1 MPTKSRQLSWT
12 FHEGPLKSMLICK
25 YQNKPIFIRIKGDI
39 SDIDSPVTSWKP
51 FSKGKPKSGKLS
63 AFFIQKKINSST
75 SDTGLF
81 TKVNRNLLKTGS
93 LPAFFRSSIKTDV
106 QLQCELVISKIPW
119 TTLSRSED
127 SAIATL
133 FNFGLVY
140 TQCQGMLNSFL
151 KEIRY
156 NFYVNL

>member
-1 MPTKSRQLSWT
+1 MKN
-12 FHEGPLKSMLICK
+12 GPLKSMFICK

-39 SDIDSPVTSWKP
+39 GDIDSPATSWKP

-106 QLQCELVISKIPW
+106 QLQCELVISKISW
-119 TTLSRSED
+119 TTLFRSED

>member
-1 MPTKSRQLSWT
+1 MKD
-12 FHEGPLKSMLICK
+12 GPLKSMLICK

-39 SDIDSPVTSWKP
+39 GDIDSPATSWKP

-93 LPAFFRSSIKTDV
+93 LLSFFRSSIKTDV

-119 TTLSRSED
+119 TTLFRSED

>member
-1 MPTKSRQLSWT
+1 MKN
-12 FHEGPLKSMLICK
+12 GPLKSMLICK
-25 YQNKPIFIRIKGDI
+25 YQNKPIFICIKGDI
-39 SDIDSPVTSWKP
+39 GDIDSPATSWKP

-93 LPAFFRSSIKTDV
+93 LLSFFRSSIKTDV
-106 QLQCELVISKIPW
+106 QLQCELVISKISW
-119 TTLSRSED
+119 TTLFRSED

>member
-1 MPTKSRQLSWT
+1 MILVILTRLPPVESHFLRGSQSQENCQRFLYKRR
-12 FHEGPLKSMLICK
+12 LI
-25 YQNKPIFIRIKGDI
+25 
-39 SDIDSPVTSWKP
+39 
-51 FSKGKPKSGKLS
+51 L
-63 AFFIQKKINSST
+63 AT

-93 LPAFFRSSIKTDV
+93 LPAFFRSSIKTEE

-119 TTLSRSED
+119 TTLFRSED
-127 SAIATL
+127 SAIAAL

-140 TQCQGMLNSFL
+140 TQSQGMLNSFL

>member
-1 MPTKSRQLSWT
+1 MKN
-12 FHEGPLKSMLICK
+12 GPLKSMLICE

-39 SDIDSPVTSWKP
+39 GDIDSPATCWKP

-119 TTLSRSED
+119 TTLFRSED
-127 SAIATL
+127 SAIAAL

-140 TQCQGMLNSFL
+140 THSQGMLNSFL

>member
-1 MPTKSRQLSWT
+1 MKN
-12 FHEGPLKSMLICK
+12 GPLKSMLICK
-25 YQNKPIFIRIKGDI
+25 YQNKPIFICIKGDI
-39 SDIDSPVTSWKP
+39 GDIDSPATSWKP

-93 LPAFFRSSIKTDV
+93 LLSFFRSSIKTDV

-119 TTLSRSED
+119 TTLFRPED

-140 TQCQGMLNSFL
+140 TQYQGMLNSFL

>member
-1 MPTKSRQLSWT
+1 MNFSWRT
-12 FHEGPLKSMLICK
+12 DPSNQCQYVNI
-25 YQNKPIFIRIKGDI
+25 
-39 SDIDSPVTSWKP
+39 
-51 FSKGKPKSGKLS
+51 
-63 AFFIQKKINSST
+63 KINLYLSVLRVILVILTRLPPAESHFLRGNQSQENCQRFLYKRRLILGT

-106 QLQCELVISKIPW
+106 QLQSELVISKIPW
-119 TTLSRSED
+119 TTLFRSED

>member
-1 MPTKSRQLSWT
+1 MKN
-12 FHEGPLKSMLICK
+12 GPLKSMFICK

-39 SDIDSPVTSWKP
+39 GDIDSPATSWKP

-93 LPAFFRSSIKTDV
+93 LLSFFRSSIKTDV
-106 QLQCELVISKIPW
+106 QLQCELVISKISW
-119 TTLSRSED
+119 TTLFRSED

>member
-1 MPTKSRQLSWT
+1 MKD
-12 FHEGPLKSMLICK
+12 GPLKSMLICK

-39 SDIDSPVTSWKP
+39 GDIDSPATSWKP

-81 TKVNRNLLKTGS
+81 TKVNRNLLKTGL
-93 LPAFFRSSIKTDV
+93 LPAFFRSSIKTEE

-119 TTLSRSED
+119 TTLFRSED

-156 NFYVNL
+156 NFYVIL